1 MSTAVTTSVPHSE
14 ASPVAPQLP
23 PSACGC
29 LCGSF
34 ALMSDYCRNTPA
46 YHASHQEHG
55 IEAAASHLPVSAH
68 VVIHI
73 TYDQDTTARV
83 RRDLH
88 LSRAVMSSQRRRME
102 SS

>member
-14 ASPVAPQLP
+14 ASPVAPQLL

-46 YHASHQEHG
+46 YHASHQENG
-55 IEAAASHLPVSAH
+55 IEAAASHLFISVY
-68 VVIHI
+68 VVIHYLPR
-73 TYDQDTTARV
+73 YDQDTRAGV
-83 RRDLH
+83 RRYLH
-88 LSRAVMSSQRRRME
+88 LSRAVVVS
-102 SS
+102 

>member
-46 YHASHQEHG
+46 YHASHQENG
-55 IEAAASHLPVSAH
+55 IEAAASHLPVSVH
-68 VVIHI
+68 VVIHYLPR
-73 TYDQDTTARV
+73 YDQDTKAGV
-83 RRDLH
+83 RRDLYFP
-88 LSRAVMSSQRRRME
+88 RAVVSS
-102 SS
+102 

>member
-1 MSTAVTTSVPHSE
+1 MSTTVTTSVLHSE

-34 ALMSDYCRNTPA
+34 ALMSDYYTPA

-55 IEAAASHLPVSAH
+55 IEAAASHLPVSVH
-68 VVIHI
+68 VVIHYLPR
-73 TYDQDTTARV
+73 YDQDTTAGV
-83 RRDLH
+83 RRDFYF
-88 LSRAVMSSQRRRME
+88 SRAVVSS
-102 SS
+102 

>member
-46 YHASHQEHG
+46 YHASHQENG
-55 IEAAASHLPVSAH
+55 IEAAASHLPISVH
-68 VVIHI
+68 VVIHYLP
-73 TYDQDTTARV
+73 TCRYDPDTTAGV

-88 LSRAVMSSQRRRME
+88 LSLAVVSS
-102 SS
+102 